1 MSLDPRITGAVSGQ
15 IAVGNALSRTKWSGE
30 VVEPLAYIERRIAP
44 QMIGV
49 SGTMD
54 HEQTLGDGDLPDLP
68 TLGFYGPSECICA
81 SFMRARGGFT
91 HAHYHYRHNADVLVS
106 PADDVAP
113 LDTSYTQTATAHIDA
128 AAGTPKDYPEFAQN
142 SRRRDLAGE
151 LGLGLNQQ
159 IGATNISI
167 GDERGLVALDA
178 DVEAIRYSA
187 EVRQVAPYL
196 VILR

>member
-1 MSLDPRITGAVSGQ
+1 
-15 IAVGNALSRTKWSGE
+15 
-30 VVEPLAYIERRIAP
+30 
-44 QMIGV
+44 
-49 SGTMD
+49 
-54 HEQTLGDGDLPDLP
+54 
-68 TLGFYGPSECICA
+68 
-81 SFMRARGGFT
+81 MRARGDFT
-91 HAHYHYRHNADVLVS
+91 HAHYHYRHNADVVVS
-106 PADDVAP
+106 TGDNTAP
-113 LDTSYTQTATAHIDA
+113 LDTSYTQTATAYIDSV
-128 AAGTPKDYPEFAQN
+128 AGAPKSAPEFISN
-142 SRRRDLAGE
+142 TSGLAGE